1 MNHSDNSLIC
11 RKNLLVILALLFPVS
26 LFIVGCE
33 NKQSDLNKFNQK
45 DIAVEVGKN
54 VEIKYSVGGI
64 KKAILTGPIMNRVQD
79 TVPYI
84 EFPKSIH
91 VDFFDVRDSID
102 SKLDAKY
109 AQYKETQ
116 SKVFLK
122 DSVRVINVKGDT
134 LYCNEL
140 YWDRSRTGTEF
151 YTDKPVRIRTRTE
164 ILDGIGMEARQDFK
178 EYHIIKP
185 TGVVSVP
192 AAQFP
197 N

>member
-1 MNHSDNSLIC
+1 MINPIPVMQSKDVHIT
-11 RKNLLVILALLFPVS
+11 ILAAV
-26 LFIVGCE
+26 FIGCFFLYSCE
-33 NKQSDLNKFNQK
+33 NTQSEIDSFNKK

-54 VEIKYSVGGI
+54 VVIKYSVSGV
-64 KKAILTGPIMNRVQD
+64 KKAILTGPLMYRVQD

-84 EFPKSIH
+84 EFPKNIH
-91 VDFFDVRDSID
+91 VDFFGIRDSID

-109 AQYKETQ
+109 ARYKESQ

-134 LYCNEL
+134 LYCDEL
-140 YWDRSRTGTEF
+140 YWDRSRTGKEF

-164 ILDGIGMEARQDFK
+164 TLNGIGMEARQDFK
-178 EYHIIKP
+178 EYLIIHP
-185 TGVVSVP
+185 TGIVSVP